1 MRTGFGERG
10 EHEVRPYGEP
20 LCPVSNREE
29 IQLTQEIGFGI
40 VGLGM
45 GKHHAR
51 AIDSAK
57 GARLVAVCDI
67 DEQRLNQVVEQHKVK
82 GYKNY
87 DDMLKD
93 DEIDVINV
101 CVPSG
106 MHVDMAIPA
115 VEAGK
120 NVIVEKPVD
129 IKVEK
134 IDMLIEV
141 GKKAGVKMSGIFQSR
156 TTAMN
161 KRIKAAIDEGRLGK
175 LIGVHGVLP
184 WYRAQSYYQGL
195 HGSWK
200 GTWDMDG
207 GGSVMNQGVHT
218 VDLLQWLAGR
228 VKSVVGAF
236 GVYGHEIEA
245 EDKAVAIL
253 KFENGA
259 LGTLATTTCA
269 YPGLSQIALV
279 HGIKGSISWSEGHL
293 TAWKIQGEREKE
305 EEAEM
310 LSLYGP
316 KEKRGATTSSDPMA
330 VGSSGH
336 IGMVEDMVQSILED
350 REPMITIESAK
361 HAVEIVNAIY
371 ESGRTGKEV
380 YI

>member
-1 MRTGFGERG
+1 MAQER
-10 EHEVRPYGEP
+10 
-20 LCPVSNREE
+20 
-29 IQLTQEIGFGI
+29 EIGFGV

-45 GKHHAR
+45 GRNHCR

-57 GARLVAVCDI
+57 GAKLIAACDVDEERLDK
-67 DEQRLNQVVEQHKVK
+67 VVEGYKIK

-101 CVPSG
+101 CTPSG

-115 VEAGK
+115 IEAGK

-134 IDMLIEV
+134 INRLIEV
-141 GKKAGVKMSGIFQSR
+141 GTKAGVKMSAIFQHR
-156 TTAMN
+156 TTPMN
-161 KRIKAAIDEGRLGK
+161 KRMKEAIDQGRLGK
-175 LIGVHGVLP
+175 LIGVHGILP
-184 WYRAQSYYQGL
+184 WYRAQSYYQGA

-207 GGSVMNQGVHT
+207 GGSLMNQGVHT
-218 VDLLQWLAGR
+218 VDLLQWFAGR
-228 VKSVVGAF
+228 VKSVIGAYGIF
-236 GVYGHEIEA
+236 GHDIEA
-245 EDKAVAIL
+245 EDKAAAL
-253 KFENGA
+253 LRFENGA

-269 YPGLSQIALV
+269 YPGLSQIAV
-279 HGIKGSISWSEGHL
+279 IHGETGSLAWGGGHL
-293 TAWKIQGEREKE
+293 TAWKIQGERIKE
-305 EEAEM
+305 EEEEM
-310 LSLYGP
+310 LALYGP

-336 IGMVEDMVQSILED
+336 VGMIEDMVQAILED
-350 REPMITIESAK
+350 REPGITIESAK

-371 ESGRTGKEV
+371 ESGRTGREV
-380 YI
+380 HI